1 MMIFLVGRTYS
12 KRLAERFSLAMQKRH
27 FFPTGLRM
35 YGAGKSGKEKVAGV
49 KRAAECI
56 GEMDH

>member
-1 MMIFLVGRTYS
+1 MMTLLVGGTYS

-27 FFPTGLRM
+27 LSPTGLRM

-49 KRAAECI
+49 KRAGECM